1 MTVGAAVKM
10 CPVVCI
16 SDVINKTGMPGKSVK
31 YVTSRPSPPLL
42 VKNEPN
48 QHEEFRFEAK
58 EKLLFCVTVDRT
70 SKRGVRT
77 ETFAYF
83 VRFQVSFV
91 FGSVPVT
98 TTTTTLP
105 PEGRPGMSDATPPP
119 PPSPFLSGIP
129 GLTFDSPYV
138 PLCICMIFLRSFIAS
153 VHFYYFI
160 SFYFF
165 NFNLVLI
172 FRQYQLASPFALI

>member
-1 MTVGAAVKM
+1 MTVGAAVNM

-48 QHEEFRFEAK
+48 QHEELRLEAK
-58 EKLLFCVTVDRT
+58 EKLLFCVTLDRT

-105 PEGRPGMSDATPPP
+105 PEWRPGMSDAPPP
-119 PPSPFLSGIP
+119 PPFPFLVWNSRADIW
-129 GLTFDSPYV
+129 F
-138 PLCICMIFLRSFIAS
+138 PLCAVMHLYDIFEIFYCFCPFLLFYFIFLT
-153 VHFYYFI
+153 
-160 SFYFF
+160 
-165 NFNLVLI
+165 LI
-172 FRQYQLASPFALI
+172 WYWYSDNTS